1 MAVDQK
7 HLQTF
12 KVTSMSLSD
21 FGLYVMETGELDKRW
36 NLYLENYEQACKL
49 FSLINLWRQIGRKE
63 HAPAL
68 RMKKHKYLPI

>member
-12 KVTSMSLSD
+12 KITSMSLSH
-21 FGLYVMETGELDKRW
+21 FRLYVTETGELDKRC

-49 FSLINLWRQIGRKE
+49 FSLINLWRQMDRKE
-63 HAPAL
+63 HASAL
-68 RMKKHKYLPI
+68 RVEKHKYLPI